1 MIFSS
6 FDSLV
11 LSRYRDLFHVVCVV
25 GRTWSSELGRVRD
38 WSSHLPS
45 LPRTSHRGGKATY
58 SILRSQ
64 CVLLNYYFWA
74 KINFSPLGIFIVLF
88 SFFIGN
94 NGSLRMWFNWLSNSS
109 LSGLHSVS
117 GCRRGGE
124 RNQGSYHH
132 VGHSLK
138 GRFCCREMIN
148 EFFLTLSLRP
158 QKSVSRSVTE
168 IPTIPTPWY
177 SWFEDLYFSTF
188 FYILPTIFRS
198 ELRHSVGELEPLLVN
213 CHPTS
218 LPELTGK
225 TICTLQ
231 IFFDRLFSRIKCSTR
246 PLRRCI

>member
-64 CVLLNYYFWA
+64 CVLLNNYFWA

-148 EFFLTLSLRP
+148 EFFFWLCLCVPKNQYRDQLLKYRQFQPPDILGLR
-158 QKSVSRSVTE
+158 
-168 IPTIPTPWY
+168 IY
-177 SWFEDLYFSTF
+177 
-188 FYILPTIFRS
+188 IFRPFFTFCQQFS
-198 ELRHSVGELEPLLVN
+198 GPNWGILLGSWNRSWWIATLLRCQSSQVKQFAHSRYFLIGCFHE
-213 CHPTS
+213 
-218 LPELTGK
+218 
-225 TICTLQ
+225 
-231 IFFDRLFSRIKCSTR
+231 
-246 PLRRCI
+246 

>member
-64 CVLLNYYFWA
+64 CVLLNNYFWA

-132 VGHSLK
+132 VGHSLN

-148 EFFLTLSLRP
+148 EFFFDFVFASP
-158 QKSVSRSVTE
+158 KISIE
-168 IPTIPTPWY
+168 ISCWNTDNSNP
-177 SWFEDLYFSTF
+177 L
-188 FYILPTIFRS
+188 IF
-198 ELRHSVGELEPLLVN
+198 LVWG
-213 CHPTS
+213 S
-218 LPELTGK
+218 
-225 TICTLQ
+225 
-231 IFFDRLFSRIKCSTR
+231 IFFDHFFTFCQQFLGPNWGILLGSWNRSWWIATLLRCQSSQVKQFA
-246 PLRRCI
+246 PL